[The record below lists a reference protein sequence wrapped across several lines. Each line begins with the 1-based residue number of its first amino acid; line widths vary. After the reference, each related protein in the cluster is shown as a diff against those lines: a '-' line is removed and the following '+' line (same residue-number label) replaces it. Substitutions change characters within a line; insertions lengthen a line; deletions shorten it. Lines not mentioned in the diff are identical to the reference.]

1 MNLLLSPPPRLVF
14 TLLLCSGLAL
24 LGVQLSQLR
33 SSDSQAESDA
43 SIAQANLF
51 RLTSAL
57 ATHQQQTLA
66 DINQRLRVLGGLSLA
81 TVSGSHTCN
90 RLLARQ
96 LDSIPSIE
104 NLIILDSNGK
114 LRCYAKPLS
123 ELRTQDF
130 FHISNLLA
138 GQRSQL
144 PRTQGDKILLA
155 APLLNPAA
163 QAEGLVIAI
172 APLAG
177 WLRASPTEI
186 SADISLTLLDAE
198 GQILI
203 TEEQDASVLKT
214 LPARHEAGVTTG
226 LVSVGKEYWQAAAPL
241 NGPRG
246 LMLLARQEAPKTLWE
261 LTYAMLGLAGLG
273 FFILATIA
281 VLYLINTW
289 RNPVWRELKTKCSRN
304 AIRYFQWLRNTIASF
319 NQWLKTLPLLRRSNA
334 ELKRAL
340 LAQKTRA
347 YQLQRLDQ
355 LNQLLLRSASLREAA
370 IAVSHCAQALL
381 PNCGGALLL
390 RTRPGVMETAVEWG
404 EGAQR
409 EFSRPQDCW
418 AQRLGRTYI
427 VSEPS
432 AAAYCTHLEI
442 PPAAP
447 YLCVPLIT
455 QGAVLGTLH
464 IQAPATSIE
473 APPTWLAELLAQR
486 VAAAISRIQRETLL
500 RAQAT
505 RDSLTGLHNRRFLEE
520 TFALEESGAK
530 RSGAPIGLMLLDI
543 DHFKQFNDRFGHDAG
558 DALLRALGGTIH
570 SQVRK
575 GDVACRFGGEEFV
588 VVLPGA
594 DLDITVMRAE
604 ALRLAV
610 RDLQVLHGE
619 QALGPITVSIGVA
632 CYPRHGDTCHSVLK
646 VADQALYACKAAGRD
661 RVMRPAPLLATSV

>member
-24 LGVQLSQLR
+24 LGIQLSQLR

-81 TVSGSHTCN
+81 TVFDSRACN

-96 LDSIPSIE
+96 LDTMPSIE
-104 NLIILDSNGK
+104 NLIILDSSGK
-114 LRCYAKPLS
+114 LRCYAKPLD
-123 ELRTQDF
+123 ELRPQDIF
-130 FHISNLLA
+130 NSSNLLT

-144 PRTQGDKILLA
+144 PRTQGDKVLLA

-198 GQILI
+198 GRILI
-203 TEEQDASVLKT
+203 TEEPDASILKT

-226 LVSVGKEYWQAAAPL
+226 QGSAGKEYWQAAAPL

-273 FFILATIA
+273 LFILATIA
-281 VLYLINTW
+281 VLHLTNTW
-289 RNPVWRELKTKCSRN
+289 RNPLWRELKIECSRN
-304 AIRYFQWLRNTIASF
+304 AARYFQWLRNTIASF
-319 NQWLKTLPLLRRSNA
+319 NRQLKTLPLLRRSNA
-334 ELKRAL
+334 DLKRAL
-340 LAQKTRA
+340 VAQKTRA

-370 IAVSHCAQALL
+370 IAVSHCVQALL

-390 RTRPGVMETAVEWG
+390 RTRPGVMETAVSWG

-432 AAAYCTHLEI
+432 AAAYCTHLES

-455 QGAVLGTLH
+455 QGAFLGTLH

-486 VAAAISRIQRETLL
+486 VADAISRIQRETLL

-520 TFALEESGAK
+520 TFALEESCAK

-588 VVLPGA
+588 IVLPGA
-594 DLDITVMRAE
+594 DLDITVTRAE

-610 RDLQVLHGE
+610 RDLQVVHGE

-632 CYPRHGDTCHSVLK
+632 CYPRHGANCHSVLK
-646 VADQALYACKAAGRD
+646 VADQALYACKSAGRD
-661 RVMRPAPLLATSV
+661 RVMRPAPMLVSSI